1 MKHPNITEAIV
12 FGIPI
17 NDYEQEICAWVKLKP
32 NTSTEEVT
40 EAEIIDYCKK
50 SLSEYQVPRY
60 LKIVDSFPQSM
71 IGKYLRTQMSALYK
85 KELGI

>member
-32 NTSTEEVT
+32 KSSSKVT

-50 SLSEYQVPRY
+50 NLSEYQVPRY

-71 IGKYLRTQMSALYK
+71 IGKYLRTQMSDLYK